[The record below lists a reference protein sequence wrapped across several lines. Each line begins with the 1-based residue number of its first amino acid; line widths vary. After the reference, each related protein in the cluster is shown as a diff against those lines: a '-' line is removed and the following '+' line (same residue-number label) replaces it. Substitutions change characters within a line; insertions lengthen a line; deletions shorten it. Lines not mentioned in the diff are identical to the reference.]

1 MSPFIEVEGKNLEK
15 AIEKACSRLKVPR
28 DALKYEVISYGS
40 SGIFGLA
47 GIKKARIRVTVPESD
62 PRSNAAPIPS
72 EHHSDEE
79 VNKDAPSPIQE
90 TLDGTR
96 LHTFPNDPL
105 DLGKMVLQRIVDSI
119 TSDAKIRV
127 DQNSNRILFS
137 VAGGNSAIMIGK
149 QGQTLEAIQSIVEKI
164 INKHNQHRIRVEVD
178 VEGYL
183 ENRRN
188 NLERQAARL
197 AEKCKRIGKPVAVGQ
212 MNAHDRR
219 IVHLALK
226 DNRAVRTQS
235 IGEGYLRKLM
245 IFPKKNIPAKRERHN
260 KISKSVN
267 E

>member
-1 MSPFIEVEGKNLEK
+1 MPPFIEVEGKNIEK
-15 AIEKACSRLKVPR
+15 AIEKACSKLKVPR

-47 GIKKARIRVTVPESD
+47 GFKKARIRVAVTESD
-62 PRSNAAPIPS
+62 SRPISEPIAS
-72 EHHSDEE
+72 EHNVEE
-79 VNKDAPSPIQE
+79 DVKKDAHSLIQE
-90 TLDGTR
+90 TFDGTP
-96 LHTFPNDPL
+96 LHTFPDEPV

-119 TSDAKIRV
+119 TSDAEIRV
-127 DQNSNRILFS
+127 EQNSNRILFN
-137 VAGGNSAIMIGK
+137 VVGGNSAIMIGK
-149 QGQTLEAIQSIVEKI
+149 HGQTLEAIQSIVEKI
-164 INKHNQHRIRVEVD
+164 INKRNQHRIRVEVD

-197 AEKCKRIGKPVAVGQ
+197 AEKCKRVGKPVAVGQ

-226 DNRAVRTQS
+226 DDRAVRTQS

-245 IFPKKNIPAKRERHN
+245 IFPKKIQATRERRN
-260 KISKSVN
+260 KIPKSAD

>member
-15 AIEKACSRLKVPR
+15 AIDKACSKLKVPR

-47 GIKKARIRVTVPESD
+47 GIKKARIRVAVTDSVAPPNSE
-62 PRSNAAPIPS
+62 AAPS
-72 EHHSDEE
+72 EQSSD
-79 VNKDAPSPIQE
+79 KDVKKNVQTMIQE
-90 TLDGTR
+90 TFDGSP
-96 LHTFPNDPL
+96 LHSFPDDPL
-105 DLGKMVLQRIVDSI
+105 DLGKNVLQRIIDSI
-119 TSDAKIRV
+119 TADATIKV
-127 DQNSNRILFS
+127 DQNSNRILFN
-137 VAGGNSAIMIGK
+137 VEGGNSAIMIGK
-149 QGQTLEAIQSIVEKI
+149 HGQTLEAIQSIVEKI
-164 INKHNQHRIRVEVD
+164 INKRNQHRIRVEVD

-226 DNRAVRTQS
+226 DDRAVRTQS

-245 IFPKKNIPAKRERHN
+245 IFPKKNSGRKR
-260 KISKSVN
+260 KTQ
-267 E
+267 